1 MMIKLN
7 REGSVFFVYMTDI
20 QKTDFSSAAFRPDWK
35 RPFDLLKYL
44 PAYDETP
51 LYSLSLSDGPVIQI
65 KDERGRMGMGAFKAV
80 GGIYA
85 VARLIQEQWFQ
96 KSGQP
101 LTMDELFSD
110 QVREFASELVFVCA
124 SAGNHGMAVAT
135 GASLFGARSR
145 IHLSETVPD
154 IFEERLL
161 KVGANVVRSGALYD
175 DSVEAA
181 LEDAEKN
188 RAILLA
194 DGSWPGYTHPPS
206 LVMEGYTVIGIE
218 LSHQLVRERF
228 WPSHVFLQA
237 GVGGLAAAI
246 SMIIRE
252 TWAKQPEIIVVEP
265 DAAPCLKESAE
276 QNRLTTVQG
285 PQSNM
290 GRLDC
295 KVPSLLAVEALG
307 RCDVQYMLISDQ
319 EADEAVKDLNGRGI
333 ETTPSGAAGY
343 AAVRRFSSSNITGLF
358 NPLVIITEGG

>member
-1 MMIKLN
+1 
-7 REGSVFFVYMTDI
+7 MTDI
-20 QKTDFSSAAFRPDWK
+20 QKMISSSAAFNPDWK
-35 RPFDLLKYL
+35 RPFDILKCL

-51 LYSLSLSDGPVIQI
+51 LLILPQLSGRVIRI

-96 KSGQP
+96 KTGQS
-101 LTMDELFSD
+101 LATDNLFSD
-110 QVREFASELVFVCA
+110 QVRHFASELVFVCA

-145 IHLSETVPD
+145 IHLSEAVSNV
-154 IFEERLL
+154 FEERLL
-161 KVGANVVRSGALYD
+161 EAGADVVRSGAFYD

-188 RAILLA
+188 KAVLLA

-206 LVMEGYTVIGIE
+206 LVMEGYTVIGTE
-218 LSHQLVRERF
+218 LAHQFARAGK

-246 SMIIRE
+246 SMTIRD
-252 TWAKQPEIIVVEP
+252 TWVKQPKIIIVEP
-265 DAAPCLKESAE
+265 HAAPCLKESSE
-276 QNRLTTVQG
+276 QKRLVTVQG

-295 KVPSLLAVEALG
+295 KAPSLLAVEALG
-307 RCDVQYMLISDQ
+307 RCNVNYQLMSDQ
-319 EADEAVKDLNGRGI
+319 EALEAAATLAMREMK
-333 ETTPSGAAGY
+333 TTPSGAAGY
-343 AAVRRFSSSNITGLF
+343 AAATRYKPAEAEEPYE
-358 NPLVIITEGG
+358 PLVIVTEGGE